1 MMCMA
6 TIRVLRAVLCLH
18 HEGFHLFIRLLNE
31 GAFGLASAI
40 ISALAGK
47 RGAHGVTIGGEPN
60 IG

>member
-1 MMCMA
+1 MA

-47 RGAHGVTIGGEPN
+47 KALMA
-60 IG
+60 